1 MFLLGSCTHDFLVKN
16 IIALAQLCKRRKEEV
31 FMSKNYSDDKLFLT
45 YNQQM
50 RKLRNDKQIICN
62 GTSHKKI
69 LVRAGY
75 FNIVNGYK
83 TPFVSNQD
91 EKGVHSYISGTSIDQ
106 LQAVKR
112 FDEQL
117 RSFLL
122 RYITQVEEETRTL
135 AGYKFDECN
144 DNGNIPWYS
153 TDAYSPNKSLQEKM
167 SVISRAYS
175 ELSKSQLDYVS
186 FYMDNHKQIPTWIM
200 FKVIN
205 FSTFID
211 IVRYSKIDVSHSLC
225 NLYGLEDENGHANV
239 KLLIGSLHWMRKI
252 RNSCAHN
259 ERVYCLTRK
268 QEHRSNS
275 GRIIEKYFKM
285 LSPGYTRNLEQKIFD
300 LLVYFKYFLPK
311 SEYKQFISELK
322 SMLLSLQSKIHPHAF
337 EYVRGKIGIMNLD
350 DLDTLLNLPKDE
362 IEYNKFDK
370 S

>member
-1 MFLLGSCTHDFLVKN
+1 
-16 IIALAQLCKRRKEEV
+16 
-31 FMSKNYSDDKLFLT
+31 
-45 YNQQM
+45 M
-50 RKLRNDKQIICN
+50 RKLRNDKNIICT
-62 GTSHKKI
+62 GSSHKKI

-83 TPFVSNQD
+83 NPFISGHDASGN
-91 EKGVHSYISGTSIDQ
+91 HFYISGTSIDQ
-106 LQAVKR
+106 LQAVKQ
-112 FDEQL
+112 FDEKL

-144 DNGNIPWYS
+144 NNGDIPWYS

-186 FYMDNHKQIPTWIM
+186 FYMNNHKQIPTWIM
-200 FKVIN
+200 FKVVN

-211 IVRYSKIDVSHSLC
+211 LVRHSKTDVSHSLC
-225 NLYGLEDENGHANV
+225 HLYDMEDENGRPNV

-259 ERVYCLTRK
+259 ERVYCLTRQ
-268 QEHRSNS
+268 QERRSNT
-275 GRIIEKYFKM
+275 GRIIEKYLQM
-285 LSPGYTRNLEQKIFD
+285 LSSGYTRNLEQKLFD
-300 LLVYFKYFLPK
+300 LIVYFKYYLPK
-311 SEYKQFISELK
+311 NEYRQFIAELK
-322 SMLLSLQSKIHPHAF
+322 TMLVNLQSKIHPHAF
-337 EYVRGKIGIMNLD
+337 EYVRGQMGIHNLA
-350 DLDTLLNLPKDE
+350 DLDMLLGFPKDE

-370 S
+370 

>member
-1 MFLLGSCTHDFLVKN
+1 
-16 IIALAQLCKRRKEEV
+16 
-31 FMSKNYSDDKLFLT
+31 MSEDKLFLT

-50 RKLRNDKQIICN
+50 RKLRNDKNIICT
-62 GTSHKKI
+62 GSSHKKI

-83 TPFVSNQD
+83 NPFVSGQD
-91 EKGVHSYISGTSIDQ
+91 EKGNHHYISGTSIDQ
-106 LQAVKR
+106 LQAVKQ
-112 FDEQL
+112 FDENL

-167 SVISRAYS
+167 SVISKAYS
-175 ELSKSQLDYVS
+175 ELSKSQLNYVN
-186 FYMDNHKQIPTWIM
+186 FYMTNHKQIPTWIM
-200 FKVIN
+200 FKVVN

-211 IVRYSKIDVSHSLC
+211 LVRYSKMDVSHSLC
-225 NLYGLEDENGHANV
+225 HLYGLENKDGHANV

-259 ERVYCLTRK
+259 ERVYCLTRRD
-268 QEHRSNS
+268 ERRNNT
-275 GRIIEKYFKM
+275 GRIIEKYFRM
-285 LSPGYTRNLEQKIFD
+285 LSSGYTRNLEQKIFD
-300 LLVYFKYFLPK
+300 LIVYFKYFLPQN
-311 SEYKQFISELK
+311 EYKQFISELK
-322 SMLLSLQSKIHPHAF
+322 FMLMNLRSKIHPHAF
-337 EYVRGKIGIMNLD
+337 DHVRGQMGIRDLA
-350 DLDTLLNLPKDE
+350 DLDTLLNFPKDK

-370 S
+370 